1 MRYWLFAFLALSALC
16 GGCRGLPHV
25 PLSPLPSGHETPVGQ
40 LVFHS
45 DFELPHDH
53 RLVRELVE
61 EREYVSNTLGLPTT
75 NEPIEVYLFRDKER
89 YGEYLMRNFPNVPS
103 RRAFFLE
110 TDTRLTV
117 YAHWSDRVGED
128 LRHETA
134 HGYLHAAIPNL
145 PLWIDEGLAE
155 YFEVPRGY
163 AGLNQPHVDLLSD
176 SIERDNWKPNLKR
189 LESLTDSAQMGQRE
203 YAEAWSWVYFLLNS
217 PPERREILTGYLAD
231 LRTKGSAEP
240 ISARMAALN
249 VAPEGPLTQYIATL
263 KKDATT
269 K

>member
-1 MRYWLFAFLALSALC
+1 MRWFQFAAVISLILLV
-16 GGCRGLPHV
+16 GCHGLPHA
-25 PLSPLPSGHETPVGQ
+25 PLSPLPNGHETPVGQ

-61 EREYVSNTLGLPTT
+61 EREYVSSTLGMQTT
-75 NEPIEVYLFRDKER
+75 NEPIEIYLFRDKER
-89 YGEYLMRNFPNVPS
+89 YSEYLLRNFPNVPS

-176 SIERDNWKPNLKR
+176 SIERDHWKPNLKR
-189 LESLTDSAQMGQRE
+189 LESLTESSQMGQRE

-217 PPERREILTGYLAD
+217 PPERREILTGYLAE
-231 LRTKGSAEP
+231 LRTKGSAAS
-240 ISARMAALN
+240 ISARMGAIQ
-249 VAPEGPLTQYIATL
+249 VQPEGPLVKYIATL
-263 KKDATT
+263 KKDAVL

>member
-1 MRYWLFAFLALSALC
+1 MRWFSFAAIVALVLLV
-16 GGCRGLPHV
+16 GCRGLPHA
-25 PLSPLPSGHETPVGQ
+25 PQSPLPNAHDTKVGQ

-45 DFELPHDH
+45 DFDLPKDH
-53 RLVRELVE
+53 RLLRELVE

-89 YGEYLMRNFPNVPS
+89 YSEYLLQNFPTVPS

-110 TDTRLTV
+110 SDIHLTV

-134 HGYLHAAIPNL
+134 HGYMHAAIPNM

-155 YFEVPRGY
+155 YFEVPKSY

-176 SIERDNWKPNLKR
+176 SIERDNWKPDLKR
-189 LESLTDSAQMGQRE
+189 LESLTQSAQMGQRE
-203 YAEAWSWVYFLLNS
+203 YAESWSWVYFLLNS
-217 PPERREILTGYLAD
+217 PPERRAILTNYLAE
-231 LRTKGSAEP
+231 LRTNRTAAP
-240 ISARMAALN
+240 ISARMAALQ
-249 VAPEGPLTQYIATL
+249 VEPEGPLIQYIATL
-263 KKDATT
+263 KKAPDVR
-269 K
+269 

>member
-1 MRYWLFAFLALSALC
+1 MRWVWSAALVALMLLI
-16 GGCRGLPHV
+16 GCRGLPHA
-25 PLSPLPSGHETPVGQ
+25 LQSPLPNGNETKVGQ

-45 DFELPHDH
+45 DFELPRDH

-61 EREYVSNTLGLPTT
+61 EREYVANTVGLPTT
-75 NEPIEVYLFRDKER
+75 TEPIDVYLFRDKER
-89 YGEYLMRNFPNVPS
+89 YSEYLLQNFPNVPS

-110 TDTRLTV
+110 TDTHLRV

-163 AGLNQPHVDLLSD
+163 VGLNQPHVDLLSD
-176 SIERDNWKPNLKR
+176 SIERDNWKPDLKR
-189 LESLTDSAQMGQRE
+189 LESLTESVQMGQRE
-203 YAEAWSWVYFLLNS
+203 YAESWSWVYFLLNS
-217 PPERREILTGYLAD
+217 PPERREILLGYLSD
-231 LRTKGSAEP
+231 LRTKGAAEP
-240 ISARMAALN
+240 ISQRMAALN
-249 VAPEGPLTQYIATL
+249 VAPEGPLIQYIATL
-263 KKDATT
+263 KKDATA

>member
-1 MRYWLFAFLALSALC
+1 MRSWLRALLVLSVL
-16 GGCRGLPHV
+16 GGCRGLPRA
-25 PLSPLPSGHETPVGQ
+25 PLSPLPNGHETPVGQ

-61 EREYVSNTLGLPTT
+61 EREYVANTLGLPTT

-89 YGEYLMRNFPNVPS
+89 YSEYLLRNFPSVPS

-134 HGYLHAAIPNL
+134 HGYMHAAIPNL

-176 SIERDNWKPNLKR
+176 SIEQDNWKPDLKR
-189 LESLTDSAQMGQRE
+189 LESLTQSAQMGQRE
-203 YAEAWSWVYFLLNS
+203 YAESWSWVYFLLNS
-217 PPERREILTGYLAD
+217 PPERRAILTEYLAD
-231 LRTKGSAEP
+231 LRTKGSAAP
-240 ISARMAALN
+240 ISARFAAIQ
-249 VAPEGPLTQYIATL
+249 AEPEGALVQYIATL
-263 KKDATT
+263 KKNAAAR
-269 K
+269 